1 VRSLTFLLPTLLPT
15 LMPLVSRLAAVGV
28 AAVLLFAAH
37 AGRGDDPSFVPLFD
51 GASLAGWEGKPEFWR
66 VEDGAIVGETTAE
79 KPTQGN
85 TFLIWQAGLVD
96 DFELELDYR
105 ITAKGNSG
113 VQYRSQDLGD
123 FVVGGYQG
131 DFEGGTKFSGIM
143 YEEKGRGILCLRG
156 ERVAIAAD
164 GTKTPGEPIGDSGK
178 LQELIKPGEW
188 NAYRI
193 VAKGP
198 TLQHFING
206 QLLSE
211 TVDEQAGKRAVQ
223 GVLALQLHAGP
234 PMKVEFKNIR
244 LKRLRLTDGAKK
256 LVLVAG
262 RPSHGPGAHEFR
274 AGCLLLAKCLAEACP
289 QLVTEVYAGGWPTD
303 PTAFDNADAVFFFA
317 DGGGGHPVLQSNR
330 LAQIDALAKR
340 GVGIA
345 CLHYAVEVPKEK
357 GGPQF
362 LDWMG
367 GYFEPHWS
375 VNPHWTLSQTELAAG
390 HPITR
395 GVKPF
400 ETNDEWYFHMR
411 FKEPAEG
418 LTMILTAVPPDA
430 TRERPDGAHSNN
442 PTVRANKGAREA
454 LAWAYERPGGGRGFG
469 CTGAHFHAN
478 WGNDDFR
485 KLMLNALAWTAGLDV
500 PTEGF
505 ATSVTAE
512 ELEANLDPK
521 GKK

>member
-1 VRSLTFLLPTLLPT
+1 VLSRSSLQGSSSCFH
-15 LMPLVSRLAAVGV
+15 RRW
-28 AAVLLFAAH
+28 AAVLTALALLAT
-37 AGRGDDPSFVPLFD
+37 AGRADEAGFVPIFD
-51 GASLAGWEGKPEFWR
+51 GTSLEGWEGKPEFWR
-66 VEDGAIVGETTAE
+66 VEDGAIVGETTAGN
-79 KPTQGN
+79 PTKGN
-85 TFLIWQAGLVD
+85 TFLIWRAGEVD
-96 DFELELDYR
+96 DFELKFEYR
-105 ITAKGNSG
+105 ISDKGNSG
-113 VQYRSQDLGD
+113 VQYRSKDLGD
-123 FVVGGYQG
+123 FVVAGYQA
-131 DFEGGTKFSGIM
+131 DCEGGPRYSGIG
-143 YEEKGRGILCLRG
+143 YEERGRGILCPRG
-156 ERVAIAAD
+156 ERVGIAAD
-164 GTKTPGEPIGDSGK
+164 GTKTNGEPIAESPK
-178 LQELIKPGEW
+178 LQEAIKPGEW

-193 VAKGP
+193 VAQGP
-198 TLQHFING
+198 RLQHFING
-206 QLLSE
+206 QLMSE
-211 TVDEQAGKRAVQ
+211 LTDEQEGRRAEQ

-234 PMKVEFKNIR
+234 PMKVEFKDIR
-244 LKRLRLTDGAKK
+244 LKRTKLADGRKK

-274 AGCLLLAKCLAEACP
+274 AGCLLLEKCLAAACP

-340 GVGIA
+340 GIGIA

-375 VNPHWTLSQTELAAG
+375 VNPHWTLAQTELAAG

-395 GVKPF
+395 GVNPF
-400 ETNDEWYFHMR
+400 ETKDEWYYHMR
-411 FKEPAEG
+411 FKEPADG
-418 LTMILTAVPPDA
+418 LTMILTAVPPDS
-430 TRERPDGAHSNN
+430 TRERPDGPHSNN
-442 PTVRANKGAREA
+442 PTVRANKGGREV
-454 LAWAYERPGGGRGFG
+454 LAWAYERPEGGRGFG

-500 PTEGF
+500 PSEGLV
-505 ATSVTAE
+505 SVVSE
-512 ELEANLDPK
+512 DDLQANLDPK
-521 GKK
+521 NKSK